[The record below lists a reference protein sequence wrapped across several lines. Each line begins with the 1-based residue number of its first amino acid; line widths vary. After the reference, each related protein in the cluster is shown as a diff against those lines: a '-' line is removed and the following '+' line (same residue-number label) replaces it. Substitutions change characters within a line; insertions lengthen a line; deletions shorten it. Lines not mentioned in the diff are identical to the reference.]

1 MVKIRLARHGR
12 KRRPFYRVVAADVNA
27 PRDGKFLE
35 ILGTYNPVEKD
46 ESKEL
51 TLNIDRVDHWLSVG
65 AKPTETAAALIK
77 KFKAQVQ

>member
-51 TLNIDRVDHWLSVG
+51 TLKIDRVDHWLSVG
-65 AKPTETAAALIK
+65 AKPTDTAAALIK
-77 KFKAQVQ
+77 KYKAQVQ